1 MCAIACPNLPPK
13 FLNKQKLVRC
23 KLKLLGMHLGLCVC
37 VGGGRV
43 GVLNRRECFDDVTVK
58 LVVDSVLPKAFCQPR
73 RCVCPCEVTA
83 QNMRAIQIMKNYSIL
98 YTICFAIGAILLS
111 QLKTI

>member
-13 FLNKQKLVRC
+13 FLNKQKL
-23 KLKLLGMHLGLCVC
+23 
-37 VGGGRV
+37 
-43 GVLNRRECFDDVTVK
+43 VLNRRECFDDVTVK